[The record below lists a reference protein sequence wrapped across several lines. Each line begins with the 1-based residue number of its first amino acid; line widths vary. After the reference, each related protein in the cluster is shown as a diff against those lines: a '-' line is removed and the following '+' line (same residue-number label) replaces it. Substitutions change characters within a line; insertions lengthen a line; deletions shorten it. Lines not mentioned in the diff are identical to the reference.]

1 MGVSLGKYGKLGWQ
15 IQSAKGVEADGTAV
29 TWVPMADSPTFKKQ
43 VNQEVFRP
51 GDRHHE
57 VVWTYPAYHAWGG
70 SVPIYLVPGSVADIV
85 TLAQTRNSYNQA
97 RWMTVWKVQRGRV
110 EVAMDV
116 KVRTME
122 FTFATTGPIRVSLD
136 LAGLSDGTVTRP
148 SGYASA
154 IAGSSSTACYLAP
167 EITMTYATGD
177 DDDLAAGAAA
187 DYNIKGTVRM
197 TIDELCEDAAEGQ
210 RFNGSFDG
218 YQLYN
223 SGSPVVTGSIP
234 RDHVSPQ
241 LYFAYLR
248 QASARGAGEW
258 YEETNDGYFKVDV
271 VRGGTSIQFE
281 CPRIRYIE
289 YEDGM
294 LGTTVGVQ
302 EESVNFQALGSLD
315 GTIPAIT
322 LT

>member
-1 MGVSLGKYGKLGWQ
+1 MGVSLGKYGKVGWQ
-15 IQSAKGVEADGTAV
+15 IQSGKGVEADGTSV
-29 TWVPMADSPTFKKQ
+29 TWVPMADRPTFKRS

-51 GDRHHE
+51 GDRHHD
-57 VVWTYPAYHAWGG
+57 VVWTYPSHHNWAGG
-70 SVPIYLVPGSVADIV
+70 LPIYLVPGACTDII
-85 TLAQTRNSYNQA
+85 TLLQTRNSYNQA
-97 RWMTVWKVQRGRV
+97 RWMTVWKVQRNRV

-116 KVRTME
+116 KIRTAE
-122 FTFATTGPIRVSLD
+122 FTLANMGPIRVNLD
-136 LAGLSDGTVTRP
+136 LAGLSDGTNKTP
-148 SGYASA
+148 AGYASA
-154 IAGSSSTACYLAP
+154 IAGSSSTACYLSR

-177 DDDLAAGAAA
+177 DDDLVAGAAT
-187 DYNIKGTVRM
+187 DYNIKSVRL
-197 TIDELCEDAAEGQ
+197 TIDELVEDAAEGL

-223 SGSPVVTGSIP
+223 TGSPVITGSIE

-241 LYFAYLR
+241 LYNAYLR
-248 QASARGAGEW
+248 QGSARGAGEW
-258 YEETNDGYFKVDV
+258 YNDTNDGYLQVDV
-271 VRGGTSIQFE
+271 ARGGSSITLE
-281 CPRIRYIE
+281 CPRIRYID

-302 EESVNFQALGSLD
+302 TESVNFQALGSLD